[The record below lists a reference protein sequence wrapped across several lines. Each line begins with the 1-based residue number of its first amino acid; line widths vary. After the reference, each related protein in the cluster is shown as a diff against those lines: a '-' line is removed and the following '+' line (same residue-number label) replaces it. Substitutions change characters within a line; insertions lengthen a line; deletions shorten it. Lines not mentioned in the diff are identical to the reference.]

1 VKSLSA
7 RNGVTCLP
15 HRLLSPPQ
23 MRGQSPDAT
32 RKAWIPATKAGMK
45 VAEPAQL
52 WFVQFWGR
60 WGLYV
65 KQSVNGWSR
74 ITVAAILIGAVGLA
88 ACGRK
93 GPLDPPPSAALPQSQ
108 PASTQQSG
116 GLGQEQYGMPSN
128 ALFPA
133 APPPPP
139 APTPPQQKTFPL
151 DFLLGK

>member
-1 VKSLSA
+1 
-7 RNGVTCLP
+7 
-15 HRLLSPPQ
+15 
-23 MRGQSPDAT
+23 
-32 RKAWIPATKAGMK
+32 MK

-74 ITVAAILIGAVGLA
+74 ITVAAILIGAAGLA

-108 PASTQQSG
+108 PASVQQSG

-128 ALFPA
+128 ALFPTA
-133 APPPPP
+133 QTPPPP
-139 APTPPQQKTFPL
+139 APPPPQQKTFPL